1 VQEYEAGSSFEHLRR
16 KYGIGGKTTIQKWV
30 RHYSPWNEEENS
42 ARAPGEVQ
50 RLEERIQW
58 LEKAVSELTIDKL
71 LLQSTLE
78 AYQEVYGE
86 ELVKKQGSILQRAH
100 QQVQGQVAMTQLC
113 HRMGIS
119 RQAHY
124 QRLRRQ
130 MERQVDEEKILSQV
144 RMVRRRHPCLGT
156 RKLLVKLQP
165 LMAQERLSIGR
176 DRLFELLRGRDL
188 LVSPRRRRCRRTTW
202 AGTRRAPNRV
212 AGHSIDRPD
221 AVWVADITYL
231 DLAVG
236 GQFVYLFVL
245 MDLYSRYVV
254 GWNLASSL
262 AAEHALEALQE
273 AICQAPRPSWVR
285 SITATMVYNTPAP
298 VIGTASGSTV
308 YSPAWEKLATPTTM
322 HMPSACWEPSNR
334 NMPWTASFTTSP
346 RLAWP

>member
-1 VQEYEAGSSFEHLRR
+1 
-16 KYGIGGKTTIQKWV
+16 
-30 RHYSPWNEEENS
+30 
-42 ARAPGEVQ
+42 
-50 RLEERIQW
+50 
-58 LEKAVSELTIDKL
+58 
-71 LLQSTLE
+71 
-78 AYQEVYGE
+78 
-86 ELVKKQGSILQRAH
+86 
-100 QQVQGQVAMTQLC
+100 MTQLC

-176 DRLFELLRGRDL
+176 DRLFDLLRGRDL
-188 LVSPRRRRCRRTTW
+188 LVPPRRRRCRRTTW

-273 AICQAPRPSWVR
+273 AICQAPRPLVGTIHHSDHGVQYTSTRYWNCLWEHGLQPSMGEAGNAYDNAYAERLLGTLKQEYALDSVFHHESEAR
-285 SITATMVYNTPAP
+285 MAVAQAIHFYNSDRPHTALDY
-298 VIGTASGSTV
+298 
-308 YSPAWEKLATPTTM
+308 ATPKDVYYGAVVAPPVTVAKM
-322 HMPSACWEPSNR
+322 GAQR
-334 NMPWTASFTTSP
+334 
-346 RLAWP
+346 